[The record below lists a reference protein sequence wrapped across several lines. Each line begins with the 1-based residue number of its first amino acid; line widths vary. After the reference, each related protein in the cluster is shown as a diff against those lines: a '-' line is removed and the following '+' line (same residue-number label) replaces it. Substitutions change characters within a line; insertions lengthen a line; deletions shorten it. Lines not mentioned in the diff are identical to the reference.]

1 MKHDQSSYFCRGPD
15 NFCWGPAPVGLTLV
29 TGLHRVT
36 MTSQNLWSRY
46 DRHFVG
52 ITWHNVWSYWMK
64 IYHVIQTKFN
74 QLVEE
79 NDDHQ
84 PADKAY

>member
-1 MKHDQSSYFCRGPD
+1 M
-15 NFCWGPAPVGLTLV
+15 TL
-29 TGLHRVT
+29 
-36 MTSQNLWSRY
+36 QNLWSRY

-52 ITWHNVWSYWMK
+52 ITCHNVWSYWMK

-79 NDDHQ
+79 NVHMIINL
-84 PADKAY
+84 PTKRIKVTSE